1 MSQPCT
7 SDESDFQRRLFA
19 WPQAGCTFLF
29 CSVTCFQLPF
39 GPAHTSGGVVKELR
53 TAADVRPSF
62 EMETDG
68 PQVPAVTCSSPRKS
82 DSIFLLAGSS
92 TMIDESPPINSPA
105 VICPSLVQASQLA
118 EALRAGVRLC
128 GLPPSRG
135 MTIMFPPTEPK
146 SLINPSMNAMEFPSG
161 DHAGKLICSS
171 GL

>member
-7 SDESDFQRRLFA
+7 SNESDFQRRLFA

-68 PQVPAVTCSSPRKS
+68 PQVPAVTCSSPRWS
-82 DSIFLLAGSS
+82 DSIFPLAGSS
-92 TMIDESPPINSPA
+92 RIIDESPPMNSPA
-105 VICPSLVQASQLA
+105 VICTSLVQASQLA
-118 EALRAGVRLC
+118 EAFRPGVRFC
-128 GLPPSRG
+128 GLPPSG
-135 MTIMFPPTEPK
+135 ETTSMFPPTEPK
-146 SLINPSMNAMEFPSG
+146 SLINPSIKAMDFPSG
-161 DHAGKLICSS
+161 DHAGKLICCS